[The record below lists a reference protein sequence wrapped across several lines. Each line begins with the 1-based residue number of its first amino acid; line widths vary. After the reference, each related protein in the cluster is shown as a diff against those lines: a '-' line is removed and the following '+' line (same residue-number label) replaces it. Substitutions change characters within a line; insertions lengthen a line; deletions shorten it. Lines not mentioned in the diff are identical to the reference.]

1 MSRKAI
7 TLISIFIFT
16 IISCN
21 DSNYVDDKLIFR
33 YNEHANISSLDPA
46 FSSTLRNIGPV
57 NQIFNG
63 LIKLDD
69 SLNISGDLAKKWFI
83 SKNGLEYRFVI
94 KKNIKFHKSVIFGK
108 DSTRS
113 VDAYDFEYSF
123 KRLIDPDLASPG
135 AWSLNK
141 IKSFKALND
150 SVFQVNLKAPFS
162 AFLESLSMKYFSV
175 VPQEAVSHFG
185 NKFGKNPIGTGPFKF
200 KKWEE
205 NVKLILRK
213 NELYFEKDKH
223 GKQLP
228 YLESISITFLPEKKS
243 EFLEFIKG
251 KIDYIN
257 SIDSSFKDEILTR
270 DGVLKNKYEKSVNL
284 HNGPYLNTEYIGFFL
299 GKEKLNSNH
308 KKLRKAINYAIDR
321 KKMMRFLRNN
331 IGSPAIHGFIPI
343 GLIGERTKG
352 FEYDFN
358 ESIRLISEYKSENN
372 IENIELTISTDANYL
387 DIIEFTQR
395 ELLKVGIKINID
407 VLPPSTMRQAK
418 SYGKLEMFRASWIAD
433 YPDPENY
440 LTLFYSKN
448 KSPFGPNYT
457 HFENSKFDSIFLKS
471 YEQQSK
477 TKRFNY
483 YQDLDSMIIEES
495 PIIPLYYDEVL
506 VLTKKNL
513 KGFKI
518 NATNLL
524 KLKEV
529 YKE

>member
-123 KRLIDPDLASPG
+123 KRLIDPNLASPG

-150 SVFQVNLKAPFS
+150 SIFQVNLKAPFS

-175 VPQEAVSHFG
+175 VPEEAVSHFG

-284 HNGPYLNTEYIGFFL
+284 LSGPYLNTEYIGFFL
-299 GKEKLNSNH
+299 GKENLNSDH

-418 SYGKLEMFRASWIAD
+418 SNGKLEMFRASWIAD

-483 YQDLDSMIIEES
+483 YQDLDSMIVEES